1 MADVEDLI
9 ALNIAQLQQVISK
22 ANNAVSI
29 NNKLNCTQAANC
41 TQSQLET
48 PTDVQDV
55 LF

>member
-22 ANNAVSI
+22 ANNATPI
-29 NNKLNCTQAANC
+29 NKLNCAQAANGC
-41 TQSQLET
+41 QNQNET

>member
-9 ALNIAQLQQVISK
+9 ALNIAQLQQVIAK
-22 ANNAVSI
+22 ANSTTAIS
-29 NNKLNCTQAANC
+29 NKLNCTQAANS
-41 TQSQLET
+41 QSQPET

>member
-9 ALNIAQLQQVISK
+9 AVNIAQLQQVMSK
-22 ANNAVSI
+22 ANSASSI
-29 NNKLNCTQAANC
+29 SNKLNCTQAANGS
-41 TQSQLET
+41 QSQPET